1 MGEQTGQLSNLQLEL
16 LKLFSTNL
24 SEKQILEIKELLA
37 QYFAEQIDRDMTTL
51 WEENKWDEQTLEAW
65 KAERLR
71 TPY

>member
-24 SEKQILEIKELLA
+24 SEKHLLEIKQLLA
-37 QYFAEQIDRDMTTL
+37 KYFAEQIDRDMTAL
-51 WEENKWDEQTLEAW
+51 WEEKKWDEKTIEAW
-65 KAERLR
+65 KNERLH